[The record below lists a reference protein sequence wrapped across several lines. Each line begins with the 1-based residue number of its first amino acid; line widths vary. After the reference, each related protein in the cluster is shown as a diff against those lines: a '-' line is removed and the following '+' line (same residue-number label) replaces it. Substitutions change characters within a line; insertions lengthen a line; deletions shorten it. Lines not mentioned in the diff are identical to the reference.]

1 MSGRPHVCFIIP
13 PHVLKHMTSNADAGV
28 RDRAHQALEIAAAA
42 RGMRQ
47 AIGPMASMMMT
58 SPGVKRRTVYDAKQ
72 GSALPGKLVRGEG
85 AKASTDSAV
94 NEAYDYAGDTYDFY
108 NTVLGRNSVDDRGM
122 RLDSTVHY
130 RVKFNNAFWN
140 GTQMV
145 YGDGDG
151 VIFVH
156 FTGSIDVIGHE
167 LTHGVTQFTS
177 ALIYEDQSGA
187 LNEHFSDVIG
197 SLVKQWKKGQTAAQ
211 ADWLIGAGLLAPGVK
226 GVALRSMKA
235 PGTAY
240 NDPKTLGKDPQPAN
254 MANYMNTAQDN
265 GGVHINSG
273 IPNKAFYNAAIAIGG
288 NAWEKAG
295 KIWYNAFA
303 KKLQANAQF
312 IDAANATYEAAGEL
326 FGPGKAEQKAVGD
339 AWKAV
344 GVNVANQI
352 VMGTAM
358 ITLRAPAPTLGPTPP
373 AGGGYVEPTRAKA
386 ASRKRPT
393 S

>member
-1 MSGRPHVCFIIP
+1 MTTGRHGPEP
-13 PHVLKHMTSNADAGV
+13 ARQMTC
-28 RDRAHQALEIAAAA
+28 
-42 RGMRQ
+42 
-47 AIGPMASMMMT
+47 AIR
-58 SPGVKRRTVYDAKQ
+58 PGVKCRTAYDAQ
-72 GSALPGKLVRGEG
+72 NGSTLPGKLVRGEG
-85 AKASTDSAV
+85 AKPTSDVAV

-108 NTVLGRNSVDDRGM
+108 DQVFGRNSVDGRGM
-122 RLDSTVHY
+122 RLDSSVHY

-177 ALIYEDQSGA
+177 ALEYEDQSGA
-187 LNEHFSDVIG
+187 LNEHFSDVMG

-211 ADWLIGAGLLAPGVK
+211 ADWLIGQGLLAPGVK

-240 NDPKTLGKDPQPAN
+240 NDPKTLGKDPQPAHMN
-254 MANYMNTAQDN
+254 NYVNTSQDN

-273 IPNKAFYNAAIAIGG
+273 IPNKAFFNAAVALGG

-295 KIWYNAFA
+295 KIWFNAFSQ
-303 KKLQANAQF
+303 KLQSNAQF
-312 IDAANATYEAAGEL
+312 VDAANATFQTAGEL
-326 FGPGKAEQKAVGD
+326 FGPGKAEQIAIAE

-344 GVNVANQI
+344 GVNVAQQI
-352 VMGTAM
+352 LVGAPM
-358 ITLRAPAPTLGPTPP
+358 IALRPAPRPAAPAPAAALVAPS
-373 AGGGYVEPTRAKA
+373 RAKA
-386 ASRKRPT
+386 ARKRK
-393 S
+393 

>member
-1 MSGRPHVCFIIP
+1 MNGQHPICFIVP
-13 PHVLKHMTSNADAGV
+13 PHILKHMTTHPDPAV
-28 RDRAHQALEIAAAA
+28 RDRAHQALEVAAAA
-42 RGMRQ
+42 RGARA
-47 AIGPMASMMMT
+47 AIGPMASFLAA
-58 SPGVKRRTVYDAKQ
+58 SPGVKRRTAYDAQ
-72 GSALPGKLVRGEG
+72 NGSTLPGKLVRGEG
-85 AKASTDSAV
+85 AKPTSDVAV

-108 NTVLGRNSVDDRGM
+108 DQVFGLNSVDGRGM
-122 RLDSTVHY
+122 RLDSSVHY

-177 ALIYEDQSGA
+177 ALEYEDQSGA
-187 LNEHFSDVIG
+187 LNEHFSDVMG

-211 ADWLIGAGLLAPGVK
+211 ADWLIGQGLLAPGVK

-240 NDPKTLGKDPQPAN
+240 NDPKTLGKDPQPAH
-254 MANYMNTAQDN
+254 MNSYVNTSQDN

-273 IPNKAFYNAAIAIGG
+273 IPNKAFFNAAVALGG

-295 KIWYNAFA
+295 KIWFNAFSQ
-303 KKLQANAQF
+303 KLQSNAQF
-312 IDAANATYEAAGEL
+312 IDAANATYQTAGEL
-326 FGPGKAEQKAVGD
+326 FGPGKAEQIAIAE

-344 GVNVANQI
+344 GVNVAQQI
-352 VMGTAM
+352 LVGAPM
-358 ITLRAPAPTLGPTPP
+358 IALRPAPRPAAPATAAALVAPS
-373 AGGGYVEPTRAKA
+373 RAKA
-386 ASRKRPT
+386 ARKRK
-393 S
+393 